1 MNLLKKTVGFMAVFC
16 VIPAAIA
23 LTARP
28 SVVTTTSTRLPSMA
42 AYLNAVTNGTAATTG
57 TTTANLLDNAEC
69 IDAYTDC
76 LSQSDVCGSDFEECT
91 TSLLF
96 HAQMPKCLS
105 VLGQCSASGVNA
117 LFGTSSTTALSTV
130 KSTNEYDEVTEYTY
144 PTAGSVLGQMIDG
157 ARIANMYDTS
167 NCVRRYTTCL
177 QASNV
182 CGADF
187 ELCTTPSEF
196 KKQRVYCDSV
206 LARCQSDGKIE
217 LFGSTDI
224 NASSIGGRIGEMIA
238 DGEALAAVN
247 AVSTCYRV
255 ADQCILNACAQNP
268 YKCIAG
274 SSRTVAMLAE
284 AIKSAD
290 PVLSDEQ
297 LRNTY
302 DTFTNS
308 EVEGYIRTACFDTIG
323 ANQYCYMTA
332 KGSTMPTAKQL
343 ADSANQEEVFTNI
356 FQSRMNES
364 MRSQLDTI
372 MQDFDQQ
379 AKSDCSDTISECVMR
394 TCGGGSGPACY
405 ALVFSGDDEHTI
417 NNSTV
422 YDKLKSGCAAIV
434 NTDANCKYAAANTDS
449 FEGYVYTYNSANAFD
464 TLFPAYTTSSVDPI
478 GVVAWLN
485 ASLSTSYND
494 AAIAQ
499 MRTQCETVAKSCIK
513 TMCGN
518 EYTNCYRNRTD
529 VASTLTNTGNSAF
542 DDSMNRVGGVLDYT
556 IVLGLCLDS
565 VKNASAC
572 EEYLDVEAAKAMNTT
587 NNAENASWGASSA
600 RVRTNWLDAGDSTT
614 REDMVPLTDD
624 AGNYVC
630 QADDGSQGPCNQ
642 MNNETHQYYDTPVYI
657 SQTTYAHN
665 RAAENVFMNLLFD
678 IEKEAQAI
686 YNAKLTQEQNMCM
699 ASNSGGIMGAG
710 GMEST
715 FVWAKLNNNRVPDN
729 YTMDGLKSSQFKAS
743 NELYGSFCAVRV
755 TLQSDDAT
763 VQNALRG
770 KEWATTYFA
779 TGDTFAC
786 GSWIPQDQLNQLATS
801 ATQDK
806 ADNQKNLRTW
816 LGVLGGLGGA
826 VGGAYLGAGIADG
839 SVFGKLTG
847 LQKQD
852 TKTTINATTIKDR
865 IDSYVKTNI
874 SSSKTAFRANA
885 DYDDIS
891 QLESWISEVDAGWKM
906 VKDQLRNVAN
916 IDKQI
921 VDLAGDAV
929 DDWTKAAKE
938 QQKWLKN
945 QETCDAMEAD
955 KRARNNSCGEKRPD
969 VQTLID
975 AATDAEDKLTQ
986 LSNAVD
992 NIDGEV
998 KENRITRTQ
1007 VGSIIG
1013 GVVGA
1018 GATATIVALAARDIQ
1033 DAQLDAEQQAWLDE
1047 MGSRLKCYVGT
1058 TEAGQY
1064 GDIISITLEQ

>member
-28 SVVTTTSTRLPSMA
+28 SVVTTASTRLPSMA

-91 TSLLF
+91 TSVLF

-187 ELCTTPSEF
+187 ELCTTDREF

-217 LFGSTDI
+217 LFGGTNLVD
-224 NASSIGGRIGEMIA
+224 NPASDSRIGEMIA
-238 DGEALAAVN
+238 DGAALAAVN

-274 SSRTVAMLAE
+274 SSRTVAMLAD
-284 AIKSAD
+284 AINNAGVIVNED
-290 PVLSDEQ
+290 ELLSVSDA
-297 LRNTY
+297 
-302 DTFTNS
+302 FTNS
-308 EVEGYIRTACFDTIG
+308 EIQGYIKTACFDTIG
-323 ANQYCYMTA
+323 ANQYCFMTA
-332 KGSTMPTAKQL
+332 NGDAPSQ
-343 ADSANQEEVFTNI
+343 ADLSDPIEQELVFANI
-356 FQSRMNES
+356 YQSRMNES

-405 ALVFSGDDEHTI
+405 ALVYDGTDESINKDALYDD
-417 NNSTV
+417 
-422 YDKLKSGCAAIV
+422 LKSGCAAIV

-464 TLFPAYTTSSVDPI
+464 TLFPAYTTPSVDPI

-499 MRTQCETVAKSCIK
+499 MRTQCENVAKSCIK

-529 VASTLTNTGNSAF
+529 MASTLTNTGNSAF

-556 IVLGLCLDS
+556 IVLGLCMDS

-587 NNAENASWGASSA
+587 NDAKNASWGASSA
-600 RVRTNWLDAGDSTT
+600 RVHSNWLDAGTYNSGMTQ
-614 REDMVPLTDD
+614 LTDD

-630 QADDGSQGPCNQ
+630 RADDGSRGPCNR
-642 MNNETHQYYDTPVYI
+642 MNNETHQYYDEPVYV
-657 SQTTYAHN
+657 SLDE
-665 RAAENVFMNLLFD
+665 AARDTAAKSVFTNLLFD

-710 GMEST
+710 DMGST

-786 GSWIPQDQLNQLATS
+786 GSWIPQDQLNQLAD
-801 ATQDK
+801 AAFADK
-806 ADNQKNLRTW
+806 AENQKTLRTW

-852 TKTTINATTIKDR
+852 TKTTINATTIKDK
-865 IDSYVKTNI
+865 IDNFVIDNI
-874 SSSKTAFRANA
+874 VVSGREFDKDA

-891 QLESWISEVDAGWKM
+891 QLESWMSSVDAGWKM

-921 VDLAGDAV
+921 VNLAGDAV

-945 QETCDAMEAD
+945 QETCDAMEAE
-955 KRARNNSCGEKRPD
+955 KRAKQESCGEKRPD
-969 VQTLID
+969 VRTLID

>member
-28 SVVTTTSTRLPSMA
+28 SVVTTVSTRLPSMA

-91 TSLLF
+91 TSVLF

-187 ELCTTPSEF
+187 ELCTTDREF

-217 LFGSTDI
+217 LFGSTNI
-224 NASSIGGRIGEMIA
+224 NASPIGGRIGEMIA

-274 SSRTVAMLAE
+274 SSRTVAMLAD

-302 DTFTNS
+302 DTLTNS
-308 EVEGYIRTACFDTIG
+308 EIEGYIKTACFDTIG
-323 ANQYCYMTA
+323 ANQYCFMTA
-332 KGSTMPTAKQL
+332 NGDVPSQ
-343 ADSANQEEVFTNI
+343 ADLSDPIEQELVFTNI
-356 FQSRMNES
+356 FQSRWNES

-405 ALVFSGDDEHTI
+405 ALVFRGDGEDTI
-417 NNSTV
+417 NKESV
-422 YDKLKSGCAAIV
+422 YGDLKSGCAAIV

-449 FEGYVYTYNSANAFD
+449 VGGYVYTYNSEGAFD
-464 TLFPAYTTSSVDPI
+464 KLFPEYNSSSSSDDPI
-478 GVVAWLN
+478 GVIAWLN
-485 ASLSTSYND
+485 ASLSTSYNT
-494 AAIAQ
+494 AALNQ
-499 MRTQCETVAKSCIK
+499 MKVNCENAAKSCIK

-529 VASTLTNTGNSAF
+529 MASTLTNTGNSAF

-556 IVLGLCLDS
+556 IVLGLCMDS

-572 EEYLDVEAAKAMNTT
+572 EEYLDVEAAKNMDA
-587 NNAENASWGASSA
+587 AEAETAQWGASSA
-600 RVRTNWLDAGDSTT
+600 RVHSNWLDAGTYNSGMTQ
-614 REDMVPLTDD
+614 LTDD

-630 QADDGSQGPCNQ
+630 RADDGSRGPCNQ
-642 MNNETHQYYDTPVYI
+642 MNNETHQYYDEPVYV
-657 SQTTYAHN
+657 SLDE
-665 RAAENVFMNLLFD
+665 AARDTAAKSVFTNLLFD

-786 GSWIPQDQLNQLATS
+786 GSWIPQGQLNQLAD
-801 ATQDK
+801 AAFADK
-806 ADNQKNLRTW
+806 TENQKTLRTW

-852 TKTTINATTIKDR
+852 TKTTFNATTVQNTI
-865 IDSYVKTNI
+865 TNYLQGSI
-874 SSSKTAFRANA
+874 EASEKITD
-885 DYDDIS
+885 DYDDIN
-891 QLESWISEVDAGWKM
+891 QLEEWISNVDAGWKM

-921 VDLAGDAV
+921 VNLADGAV
-929 DDWTKAAKE
+929 DDWTKAVKE
-938 QQKWLKN
+938 QQKWLEN
-945 QETCDAMEAD
+945 QETCDAMEEG
-955 KRARNNSCGEKRPD
+955 KRERKKSCDEERPD

-975 AATDAEDKLTQ
+975 AAADAETQ
-986 LSNAVD
+986 LGKLYTAVD

>member
-1 MNLLKKTVGFMAVFC
+1 M
-16 VIPAAIA
+16 
-23 LTARP
+23 
-28 SVVTTTSTRLPSMA
+28 
-42 AYLNAVTNGTAATTG
+42 NAVTNGTAATTG

-91 TSLLF
+91 TSVLF

-187 ELCTTPSEF
+187 ELCTTNSEF

-217 LFGSTDI
+217 LFGGTNLVDI
-224 NASSIGGRIGEMIA
+224 NNPASTSRIGEMIA
-238 DGEALAAVN
+238 DGAALAAVN

-274 SSRTVAMLAE
+274 SSRTVAMLAD
-284 AIKSAD
+284 AINNAGAIVNEDELLSA
-290 PVLSDEQ
+290 SDA
-297 LRNTY
+297 
-302 DTFTNS
+302 FTNS
-308 EVEGYIRTACFDTIG
+308 EIQGYIKTACFDTIG

-332 KGSTMPTAKQL
+332 NNGNAPSQAELSDPIEQEL
-343 ADSANQEEVFTNI
+343 VFANI
-356 FQSRMNES
+356 YQSRMNES

-405 ALVFSGDDEHTI
+405 ALVFSGNDPTI
-417 NNSTV
+417 NNSDV
-422 YDKLKSGCAAIV
+422 YGDLKSGCAAIV
-434 NTDANCKYAAANTDS
+434 NTDANCKYAAANPDS
-449 FEGYVYTYNSANAFD
+449 VGGYVYTYNSANAFD
-464 TLFPAYTTSSVDPI
+464 TLFPEYTTSSADPI

-494 AAIAQ
+494 AAINQ
-499 MRTQCETVAKSCIK
+499 MKVNCENAAKSCIK

-529 VASTLTNTGNSAF
+529 MASTLTNTGNSAF
-542 DDSMNRVGGVLDYT
+542 DSSMNKVGGVLDYT

-587 NNAENASWGASSA
+587 NNAKNASWGASSA

-665 RAAENVFMNLLFD
+665 RAAENVFMNLLYD

-710 GMEST
+710 DMGST

-786 GSWIPQDQLNQLATS
+786 GSWIPLADLNSLAD
-801 ATQDK
+801 AAFADK
-806 ADNQKNLRTW
+806 AENQKTLRTW

-852 TKTTINATTIKDR
+852 TKTTINATTIKDK
-865 IDSYVKTNI
+865 IDNFVIDNI
-874 SSSKTAFRANA
+874 VVSGREFDKDA

-891 QLESWISEVDAGWKM
+891 QLESWMSSVDAGWKM

-921 VDLAGDAV
+921 VNLAGDAV

-945 QETCDAMEAD
+945 QETCDAMEAE
-955 KRARNNSCGEKRPD
+955 KRAKRESCGEKRPD

-1013 GVVGA
+1013 AGVGA
-1018 GATATIVALAARDIQ
+1018 AATATIVALAARDIQ
-1033 DAQLDAEQQAWLDE
+1033 DAQMDAEQQAWLDE